1 MSNTTPFYT
10 TADVAAKTRASLS
23 TIYRMMKRGDF
34 PQNIKIGLRK
44 VVWNKAEI
52 DNWINKQVYL
62 KNLKDAGL

>member
-1 MSNTTPFYT
+1 MNNTTHFYNS
-10 TADVAAKTRASLS
+10 DEVVSKTRASLS

-34 PQNIKIGLRK
+34 PKNIQIGLRK

>member
-1 MSNTTPFYT
+1 MSNTTPFYNS
-10 TADVAAKTRASLS
+10 AEVVAKTRASAS